1 MLVKYGLWLKL
12 AAALPALPRL
22 VLRPPPVPPPICA
35 DSFEDSTLD
44 RVPIGEAEEV
54 DCVAPLDL
62 PAVGFVNSND
72 TPALIGGGGGGG
84 VFVPPASREE
94 PLGEARAAAT
104 LAL

>member
-22 VLRPPPVPPPICA
+22 VLRPPPPPICA
-35 DSFEDSTLD
+35 ESFEESTFD

-54 DCVAPLDL
+54 IDCVAPLDL
-62 PAVGFVNSND
+62 PSVGFVNSKD

-84 VFVPPASREE
+84 VFVPTSREE
-94 PLGEARAAAT
+94 LGEARAAAT